1 MPGHAFCSRMGTVKR
16 TYLHIKR
23 MDVQKAR
30 ELFPDFSG
38 TPEALRARVKRAL
51 AAGKILLLKKGLY
64 VHSFGYLH
72 EPNKAKFSEL
82 MASYLCVPSYL
93 SLEYMLEQYGLFDSR
108 NDGSITSVSLSEC
121 RMFENFDGKFT
132 YRNVK
137 KSLFFGFEKC
147 VFRGQTYHRALKA
160 KALFDYFYLNP
171 EFGRRNQKYLK
182 KQIFELSGL
191 QWGNFSEADFRQFEE
206 YVWKSNSKKMMRIRR
221 AMEGK
226 FEGRKFEQFR
236 KELLGK

>member
-1 MPGHAFCSRMGTVKR
+1 
-16 TYLHIKR
+16 

-38 TPEALRARVKRAL
+38 RSEALRARVKRAL
-51 AAGKILLLKKGLY
+51 AAGKILLLKRGLY
-64 VHSFGYLH
+64 VHSFAYLH
-72 EPNKAKFSEL
+72 EPNKTRFSEL
-82 MASYLCVPSYL
+82 MASYLSVPSYL
-93 SLEYMLEQYGLFDSR
+93 SLEYMLEQYGLLAFREDETM
-108 NDGSITSVSLSEC
+108 TSVALSSS
-121 RMFENFDGKFT
+121 RAFDNFAGKFT

-160 KALFDYFYLNP
+160 KALFDYFYLSP

-182 KQIFELSGL
+182 RQIFEESGL
-191 QWGNFSEADFRQFEE
+191 QWGNFSEADFVQFEE

-236 KELLGK
+236 KDLLGE